1 MGFGLVEVLE
11 DGLGLDDVVHFA
23 LEVEVLVAA
32 NRLII
37 LNPQSV
43 QLKEFQY
50 SVMRNVRVE
59 FELDLTVQEIFCK
72 LDGQLGLEDEGG
84 HELNID

>member
-32 NRLII
+32 NRFII
-37 LNPQSV
+37 LNP
-43 QLKEFQY
+43 
-50 SVMRNVRVE
+50 
-59 FELDLTVQEIFCK
+59 
-72 LDGQLGLEDEGG
+72 
-84 HELNID
+84 